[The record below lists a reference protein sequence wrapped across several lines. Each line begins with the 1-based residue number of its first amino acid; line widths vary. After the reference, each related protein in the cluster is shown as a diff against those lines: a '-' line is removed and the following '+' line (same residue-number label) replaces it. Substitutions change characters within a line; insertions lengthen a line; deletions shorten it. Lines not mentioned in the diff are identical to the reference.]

1 MKIEELKRIFC
12 ENLEL
17 LNKNAQWLLK
27 SYEKAENIDFSKK
40 ELTDEELEV
49 LETLSNRFGRTV
61 DILINKVLRGLD
73 LIELEDVSRK
83 LDVVIR
89 AEKRGFVR
97 DYRILIEMKDLR
109 KELVHE
115 YIQENLKEKF
125 KEVLEKTPILIE
137 IVRKINEYSK
147 RMNYCQYD

>member
-97 DYRILIEMKDLR
+97 DYRILIEIKDLR